1 MNLGLKQK
9 QKFQEKKLNTKISP
23 WQENKKF
30 QQKELNAT
38 ISPQEQNEKTEKKLN
53 NKNQKQYTQIEPK
66 NSSTLIENMKKEVQK
81 IALAI
86 LVKMRHTI

>member
-38 ISPQEQNEKTEKKLN
+38 ISP
-53 NKNQKQYTQIEPK
+53 
-66 NSSTLIENMKKEVQK
+66 
-81 IALAI
+81 
-86 LVKMRHTI
+86 